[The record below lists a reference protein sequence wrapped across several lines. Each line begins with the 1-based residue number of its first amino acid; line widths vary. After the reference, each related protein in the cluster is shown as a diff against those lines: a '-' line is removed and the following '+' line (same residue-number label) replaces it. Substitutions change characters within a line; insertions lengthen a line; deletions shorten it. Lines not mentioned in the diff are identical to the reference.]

1 MKNHLRTVSLLSVA
15 TMLSLISPAS
25 ADEIADENP
34 AKLKDPITAP
44 EIKKRPDAAEDTK
57 DLPPVKSLHSDV
69 KLPVRVASFTTGFIL
84 GTPVSIVRAFGR
96 QTKAG
101 SKDLIG
107 ESKNPVLLATT
118 YLFSVPFAFA
128 GAPFEGVGMSAIN
141 SWNGSGDEPFG
152 KESFSLQPSEE

>member
-1 MKNHLRTVSLLSVA
+1 MKNRLLHSSLLSVLALSCLLSPVKAQEDAEENA
-15 TMLSLISPAS
+15 T
-25 ADEIADENP
+25 
-34 AKLKDPITAP
+34 KLKDPITAP
-44 EIKKRPDAAEDTK
+44 DIKKRDTK
-57 DLPPVKSLHSDV
+57 GEESLPPVKSLHSDV
-69 KLPVRVASFTTGFIL
+69 KMPVRMASFTTGFIL

-107 ESKNPVLLATT
+107 ESKNPILLATT

-152 KESFSLQPSEE
+152 KQSFSMQPSEE

>member
-1 MKNHLRTVSLLSVA
+1 MKNRLQKLSLLSA
-15 TMLSLISPAS
+15 IALSCLTSPISAQ
-25 ADEIADENP
+25 ETGDENP
-34 AKLKDPITAP
+34 TKLKDPIQAP
-44 EIKKRPDAAEDTK
+44 EIKKRNDAPIDK
-57 DLPPVKSLHSDV
+57 DLPPLKSEHSDV
-69 KLPVRVASFTTGFIL
+69 KLPVRMASFTTGFIL

-118 YLFSVPFAFA
+118 YLFSLPFAFA

-141 SWNGSGDEPFG
+141 SWNGSGEEPFG
-152 KESFSLQPSEE
+152 KEAFSLQPSEE

>member
-1 MKNHLRTVSLLSVA
+1 MKNKIRLSLSSAVSLFFLAAPVFA
-15 TMLSLISPAS
+15 QED
-25 ADEIADENP
+25 ADQNNTR
-34 AKLKDPITAP
+34 LKDPISAP
-44 EIKKRPDAAEDTK
+44 DIKKRPDAFEDNK
-57 DLPPVKSLHSDV
+57 DLPPVKSLHSEV

-96 QTKAG
+96 QTRAG
-101 SKDLIG
+101 SRDLIG

-141 SWNGSGDEPFG
+141 SWNGSGEEPFG

>member
-1 MKNHLRTVSLLSVA
+1 MKSTLRQPIL
-15 TMLSLISPAS
+15 LSLIAISCLIPPVWAQDNS
-25 ADEIADENP
+25 DENSTR
-34 AKLKDPITAP
+34 LKDPITAP
-44 EIKKRPDAAEDTK
+44 EIKKRNDVPQEN
-57 DLPPVKSLHSDV
+57 LPPMKSLHSDV
-69 KLPVRVASFTTGFIL
+69 KLPVRMASFTTGFIL
-84 GTPVSIVRAFGR
+84 GTPVSIIRAFGR

-107 ESKNPVLLATT
+107 ESKNPVLIATT

>member
-1 MKNHLRTVSLLSVA
+1 MSC
-15 TMLSLISPAS
+15 MLNPIIAQESS
-25 ADEIADENP
+25 DESSTT
-34 AKLKDPITAP
+34 KLKDPITAP
-44 EIKKRPDAAEDTK
+44 EIKKRNDVPTESAQP
-57 DLPPVKSLHSDV
+57 LKSLHSDV
-69 KLPVRVASFTTGFIL
+69 KLPVRMASFTTGFIL

-107 ESKNPVLLATT
+107 ESKNPVLVATT

>member
-1 MKNHLRTVSLLSVA
+1 MKNRFQKLSLLSA
-15 TMLSLISPAS
+15 IALSSLISPIGAQES
-25 ADEIADENP
+25 SDENP
-34 AKLKDPITAP
+34 TKLKDPIQSP
-44 EIKKRPDAAEDTK
+44 EIKKRNDAPIDK
-57 DLPPVKSLHSDV
+57 DLPALKSEHSDV
-69 KLPVRVASFTTGFIL
+69 KLPVRMASFTTGFIL

-118 YLFSVPFAFA
+118 YLFSLPFAFA

-141 SWNGSGDEPFG
+141 SWNGSGEEPFG
-152 KESFSLQPSEE
+152 KETFSMQPSEE

>member
-1 MKNHLRTVSLLSVA
+1 MKNRLLHASLLSVLA
-15 TMLSLISPAS
+15 LSCLLSPAK
-25 ADEIADENP
+25 AQEDKDENTT
-34 AKLKDPITAP
+34 KLKDPITAP
-44 EIKKRPDAAEDTK
+44 DIKKRDTTAEES
-57 DLPPVKSLHSDV
+57 LPPVKSLHSDV
-69 KLPVRVASFTTGFIL
+69 KMPVRVASFTTGFIL

-96 QTKAG
+96 QAKAG

-107 ESKNPVLLATT
+107 ESKNPILLATT

-152 KESFSLQPSEE
+152 KQSFSMQPSEE

>member
-1 MKNHLRTVSLLSVA
+1 MKNRLLHSSLLSVLA
-15 TMLSLISPAS
+15 LSCLLSPVKAQE
-25 ADEIADENP
+25 DADEN
-34 AKLKDPITAP
+34 ATKLKDPITAP
-44 EIKKRPDAAEDTK
+44 DIKKRDTK
-57 DLPPVKSLHSDV
+57 SEESLPPVKSLHSDV
-69 KLPVRVASFTTGFIL
+69 KMPVRMASFTTGFIL

-107 ESKNPVLLATT
+107 ESKNPILLATT

-152 KESFSLQPSEE
+152 KQAFSMQPSEE

>member
-1 MKNHLRTVSLLSVA
+1 M
-15 TMLSLISPAS
+15 
-25 ADEIADENP
+25 
-34 AKLKDPITAP
+34 
-44 EIKKRPDAAEDTK
+44 
-57 DLPPVKSLHSDV
+57 
-69 KLPVRVASFTTGFIL
+69 ASFTTGFIL

-107 ESKNPVLLATT
+107 ESKNPILLATT

-152 KESFSLQPSEE
+152 KQAFSMQPSEE